1 MAGGAGNDYYIVD
14 NSLDVVVESSGAG
27 TDSVLAN
34 ITGYVLADNV
44 DWLVIGTALSGTGNA
59 IANTIVGN
67 TGNELLVGDGGNDSL
82 AGNDGNDKLQGADIA
97 TLGSSQIDTLTG
109 GSGNDE
115 FVLGAAT
122 GAFYNDGSATNAG
135 TANYALITDFAA
147 GDSLVLQGSAANYY
161 IAAQTVL
168 GSGVGLYLETGATDE
183 LIAIIQN
190 SGMTSTTA
198 NTVDTASFV

>member
-1 MAGGAGNDYYIVD
+1 VD

-44 DWLVIGTALSGTGNA
+44 EWLVIGTALSGTGNA

-67 TGNELLVGDGGNDSL
+67 TGNELLVGNGGNDSL
-82 AGNDGNDKLQGADIA
+82 AGDNGNDKLQGADIT
-97 TLGSSQIDTLTG
+97 TLGRSQIDTLTG

-115 FVLGAAT
+115 FVLGAST
-122 GAFYNDGSATNAG
+122 GAFYNDGSASNAG
-135 TANYALITDFAA
+135 AADYALITDFAS

-198 NTVDTASFV
+198 NTVNTASFV